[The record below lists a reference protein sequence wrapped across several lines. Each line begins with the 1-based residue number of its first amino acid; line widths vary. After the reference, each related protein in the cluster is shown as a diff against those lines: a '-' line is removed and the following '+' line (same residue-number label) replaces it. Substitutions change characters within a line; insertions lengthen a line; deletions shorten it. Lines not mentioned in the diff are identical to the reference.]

1 MIAMFAALASTA
13 QNKPSDGV
21 VNFVLAENQFATILT
36 AKGYVTRLA
45 LPEKAEAAI
54 CGDLYDPQTGI
65 GSFVVNNSG
74 NDVFIKASGTKGASN
89 LFVKTANFT
98 FNFYLNTVPD
108 SQAHRVVTVRQAKPG
123 EEPTPTGSA
132 ATKDPSETNPKEEK
146 PTAAEN
152 ATAKKLQAAN
162 DEIARLKKEISD
174 RSGCPAK
181 LETANDEVAR
191 LQKENAADK
200 EELDKRFGAVQQY
213 KTDLENLQ
221 KTDAEVKTKLASTEQ
236 ELADAKKAMQQSQDV
251 TGSERSRLEQENK
264 TKLIQ
269 AIISGVRRASIN
281 NRRTRMGDAEI
292 LVDENLF
299 TFNKKLYMKLV
310 INNNSG
316 DKFIWDGIKL
326 DLEKPD
332 GKVGMAPIEIYEHDL
347 EQPRNNIEVE
357 PQKSA
362 VVILVFDDVQFD
374 KKDKLALVA
383 QDAEKKKARLVLI
396 N

>member
-1 MIAMFAALASTA
+1 MRSFLIRKSYCKVIYVILAVICGSVVSAA
-13 QNKPSDGV
+13 QNKPNEGV

-123 EEPTPTGSA
+123 EVTTPTVNDGA
-132 ATKDPSETNPKEEK
+132 KETPATNPKEDKGSKTKDGACE
-146 PTAAEN
+146 E
-152 ATAKKLQAAN
+152 KLQA
-162 DEIARLKKEISD
+162 
-174 RSGCPAK
+174 
-181 LETANDEVAR
+181 ANDEVAR

-200 EELDKRFGAVQQY
+200 EELDKRFSAVQQS
-213 KTDLENLQ
+213 KGELESLQ
-221 KTDAEVKTKLASTEQ
+221 KSDAELKTKLANTEQ
-236 ELADAKKAMQQSQDV
+236 ELADTKKILQQSQDK
-251 TGSERSRLEQENK
+251 TDNAKSRLEQENK

-269 AIISGVRRASIN
+269 SIVTGVRRASVN
-281 NRRTRMGDAEI
+281 NRKSKIGAVEI
-292 LVDENLF
+292 DVDENMF
-299 TFNKKLYMKLV
+299 SFDKKLYLKLTLT
-310 INNNSG
+310 NHSTE
-316 DKFIWDGIKL
+316 KFTLDGLKL
-326 DLEKPD
+326 DIQRSE
-332 GKVGMAPIEIYEHDL
+332 GKVGMIPTEIYEHDL
-347 EQPRNNIEVE
+347 EQSRTNIEVAAG
-357 PQKSA
+357 KTA

-374 KKDKLALVA
+374 KKDKLALLA
-383 QDAEKKKARLVLI
+383 QDAEKKVARVVLI